1 MVGQYLRMRRRYD
14 SREIVGMLRA
24 WKVRAEVGEVREEW
38 EAEVRDWRRRDWVGV
53 GWCGGCG

>member
-1 MVGQYLRMRRRYD
+1 M
-14 SREIVGMLRA
+14 GMLRA